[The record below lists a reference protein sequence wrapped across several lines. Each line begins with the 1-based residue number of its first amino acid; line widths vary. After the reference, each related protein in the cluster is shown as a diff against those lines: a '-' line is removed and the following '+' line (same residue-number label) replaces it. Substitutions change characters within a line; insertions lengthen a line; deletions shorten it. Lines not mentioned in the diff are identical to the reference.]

1 MLRVLKLLGLPYLA
15 IDSFAKPAKKAY
27 LLRHDL
33 MNEQEKFRPNR
44 PDASHVS
51 FATPVLLKS
60 KALLQSPVE
69 RH

>member
-15 IDSFAKPAKKAY
+15 IDSFAKPKKAY

-33 MNEQEKFRPNR
+33 MNEQGKFRPNR

-60 KALLQSPVE
+60 KDLLQSPVE